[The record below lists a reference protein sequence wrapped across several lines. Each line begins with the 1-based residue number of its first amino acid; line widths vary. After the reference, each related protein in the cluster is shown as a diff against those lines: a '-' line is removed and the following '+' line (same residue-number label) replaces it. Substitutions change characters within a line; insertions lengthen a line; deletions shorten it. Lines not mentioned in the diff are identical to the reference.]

1 MLHYIL
7 PSSGLHLVWNQVQ
20 DRLSS
25 IGFHDLAR
33 QTLLLNAK
41 NMKTLF
47 RSEDPGVLLQQFL
60 HAWNFAI
67 DDTHLVPNQT
77 WIDVGKE
84 VVASKQ
90 ENMDPQT

>member
-1 MLHYIL
+1 
-7 PSSGLHLVWNQVQ
+7 
-20 DRLSS
+20 
-25 IGFHDLAR
+25 
-33 QTLLLNAK
+33 LNTK
-41 NMKTLF
+41 NIKTLF
-47 RSEDPGVLLQQFL
+47 CPEDPGVLLQQFL